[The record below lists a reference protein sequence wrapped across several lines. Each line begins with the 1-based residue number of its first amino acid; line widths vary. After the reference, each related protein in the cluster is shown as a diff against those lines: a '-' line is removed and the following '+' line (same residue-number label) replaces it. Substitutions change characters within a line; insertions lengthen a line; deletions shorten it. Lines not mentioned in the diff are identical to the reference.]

1 MLVVYMRRFDVYA
14 ISMVV
19 STNLPVRFR
28 ATAAQTVS
36 MGSDRKNTESTETD
50 MSKDR

>member
-1 MLVVYMRRFDVYA
+1 MLIAYMARFDVYA

-28 ATAAQTVS
+28 GTAARTVS
-36 MGSDRKNTESTETD
+36 MGSDRKNT
-50 MSKDR
+50 